1 MRRTMS
7 WSWGDEEDSSQDS
20 SDESY
25 QETSFPSNYTVFLVQ
40 LTWVWVDL
48 GLNILY
54 LNGYYLFYITLFVI
68 LGLYMLLIGF
78 IEPLMFATHY
88 DT

>member
-54 LNGYYLFYITLFVI
+54 LNGYYLFYLLYLSFWGCICYLLVLPRRLCFVI
-68 LGLYMLLIGF
+68 R
-78 IEPLMFATHY
+78 Y